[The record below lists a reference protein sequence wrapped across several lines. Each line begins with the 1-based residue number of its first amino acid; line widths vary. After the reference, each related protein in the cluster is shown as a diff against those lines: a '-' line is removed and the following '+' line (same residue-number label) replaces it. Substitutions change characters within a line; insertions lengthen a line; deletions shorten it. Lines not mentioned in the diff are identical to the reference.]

1 MGDVAMNESQRKQDN
16 SIQGSKQPAPTY
28 SLACRFQ
35 KAPAATKTSMARHH
49 ITPREKK
56 RPSLPRTKRSTGA
69 KERSVRV
76 ILNNKKKS
84 KKIVKSSCS
93 MFSPRARAINHSNA
107 RATNPTGLNK
117 HETRPPHQPPL
128 ATVTRNKIL
137 PTMPKRKS
145 AMHPDETCH
154 MWRSVPCISEQG

>member
-1 MGDVAMNESQRKQDN
+1 MNESQRKQDN

-117 HETRPPHQPPL
+117 HETRPPHQPPPRHCHTKQNSSHNAQKKISHASRRNMPHVAL
-128 ATVTRNKIL
+128 CALHLGTRVT
-137 PTMPKRKS
+137 
-145 AMHPDETCH
+145 
-154 MWRSVPCISEQG
+154 G